1 MNLFIYFRP
10 CHRSAENNDE
20 EASEIAGFVS
30 RQIIDGPQFLSQW
43 SGILEHLESIVN
55 CHKIKKEMK
64 DGIETDEMPSGKKS
78 IS

>member
-1 MNLFIYFRP
+1 M
-10 CHRSAENNDE
+10 
-20 EASEIAGFVS
+20 S

-55 CHKIKKEMK
+55 CHKIKKEFK
-64 DGIETDEMPSGKKS
+64 DGIETDEMPLGKKS